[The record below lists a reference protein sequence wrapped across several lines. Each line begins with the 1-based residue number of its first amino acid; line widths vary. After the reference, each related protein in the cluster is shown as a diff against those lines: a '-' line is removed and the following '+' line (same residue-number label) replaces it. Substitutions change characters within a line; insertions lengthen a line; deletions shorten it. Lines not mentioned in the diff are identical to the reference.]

1 MADRSAPEKRAGPPA
16 FHLKQVNVLGGTAL
30 CGQRAVPPRPFSVKA
45 KGQRGR
51 GLRGPCT
58 LRQGA
63 VPLASRMANRQQA
76 ETKQYPPG
84 WEGKFAS
91 SWAGEN
97 VAMGRKKT
105 RFLPAHCRIFPARF
119 ARLRPALPAAQ
130 ERHWTAPEDGSRVQ
144 WTLVRGLGAKSPQ
157 RLLFSLAISLVS
169 RHIRG
174 RISPCGK
181 CAGRI
186 RSRISFRRQQQAQR
200 VRKQR
205 RPERRSAWS
214 GPS

>member
-63 VPLASRMANRQQA
+63 VPLASRSANGQQA

-144 WTLVRGLGAKSPQ
+144 WALVRDVGGEEPPTSPFAARRAQ
-157 RLLFSLAISLVS
+157 HRSPLSTPPLFLHPRRTVPRLFTQFQKIACVFLQIPV
-169 RHIRG
+169 
-174 RISPCGK
+174 
-181 CAGRI
+181 
-186 RSRISFRRQQQAQR
+186 
-200 VRKQR
+200 
-205 RPERRSAWS
+205 
-214 GPS
+214 